1 MKVGFDIPYRRTVE
15 GIVRELSGYVRFV
28 EEIHYTHMRR
38 RILALMK
45 GKKPSEMVL
54 MDWMRMRSPS
64 L

>member
-45 GKKPSEMVL
+45 GKKPSEMG
-54 MDWMRMRSPS
+54 
-64 L
+64 